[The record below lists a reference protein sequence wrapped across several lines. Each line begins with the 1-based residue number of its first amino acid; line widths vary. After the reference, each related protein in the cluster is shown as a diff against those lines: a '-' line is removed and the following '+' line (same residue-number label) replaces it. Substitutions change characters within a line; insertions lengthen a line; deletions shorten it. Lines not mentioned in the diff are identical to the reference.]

1 MSDIPSAGDF
11 EINIPEPYLVAMG
24 KVNVAWGVLE
34 SVVDL
39 AFARLAGYATVYDPR
54 PVIVTAHMTWPLKMD
69 VLGALA
75 DQLRKEHPEL
85 GQWETVA
92 KPALRKAQEARNSI
106 AHGHW
111 MLVNGTVRR
120 LHMSARGKLRAS
132 ARPVPLSQIEA
143 ALTDVSAAG
152 RVVLKVVFGA

>member
-1 MSDIPSAGDF
+1 MTDVPTPGDF

-24 KVNVAWGVLE
+24 KVNVACGVLE

-69 VLGALA
+69 VLEALA
-75 DQLRKEHPEL
+75 DQLRGEHPEL
-85 GQWETVA
+85 AQWATVA

-111 MLVNGTVRR
+111 IYANGTVRR
-120 LHMSARGKLRAS
+120 LRMTARGKLRAS
-132 ARPVPLSQIEA
+132 APPVPLSQVDA
-143 ALTDVSAAG
+143 ALADVSAAG
-152 RVVLKVVFGA
+152 RAVIKVVFGA